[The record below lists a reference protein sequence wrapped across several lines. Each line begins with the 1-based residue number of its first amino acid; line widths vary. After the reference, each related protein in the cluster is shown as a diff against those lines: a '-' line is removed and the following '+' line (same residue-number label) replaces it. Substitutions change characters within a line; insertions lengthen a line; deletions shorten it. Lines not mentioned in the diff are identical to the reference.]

1 MENTITTTL
10 NNKPVSYKPATRIN
24 NANQPEE
31 VNFLFIFLLGI
42 IASKWC
48 INHNKKRMRIYLP
61 ETKRYLALALQQEWG
76 GTVSRINRDKHHN
89 VMWQITSTRSLQ
101 AIREA
106 ALAIK
111 TWLPPEFYQQ
121 LMMFLQEHI

>member
-1 MENTITTTL
+1 
-10 NNKPVSYKPATRIN
+10 
-24 NANQPEE
+24 
-31 VNFLFIFLLGI
+31 
-42 IASKWC
+42 
-48 INHNKKRMRIYLP
+48 MRIYLP